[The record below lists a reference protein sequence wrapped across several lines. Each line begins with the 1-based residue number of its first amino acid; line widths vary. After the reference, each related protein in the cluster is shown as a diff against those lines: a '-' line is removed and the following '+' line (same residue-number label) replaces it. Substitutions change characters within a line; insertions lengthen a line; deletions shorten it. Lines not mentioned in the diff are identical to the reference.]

1 MMDVLVL
8 PGMEAQL
15 DPLSEAQLKSLGARR
30 IFEAQEGTAEPWMD
44 DYWRLIGEGWS
55 WRQAVYM
62 IWSAL
67 PPSQRRPKTQ
77 AELATEILGLK
88 SDRVIRDWKSEN
100 PAMWAEIAKL
110 MKSVLFKYR
119 PAIYDALVQAASNP
133 NPRAHADRKLAME
146 MLGDYVPRQK
156 LTVGPETPDD
166 LAGASDEELRTLA
179 AGRPGGSDE

>member
-1 MMDVLVL
+1 MDILAL

-30 IFEAQEGTAEPWMD
+30 VFEAQESADPWMD
-44 DYWRLIGEGWS
+44 DYWRFIGEGWS
-55 WRQAVYM
+55 WRQTVYM
-62 IWSAL
+62 IWAAL

-77 AELATEILGLK
+77 AELATEVLGLT
-88 SDRVIRDWKSEN
+88 SDRVIRDWKADN
-100 PAMWAEIAKL
+100 PAMQAEIAKL
-110 MKSVLFKYR
+110 MKSMLFKHR